1 MKHGIGLLAVL
12 GLCGATALAGPVTF
26 YARGD
31 FNGWGLDNPMT
42 FVGGVE
48 YAVTIGGF
56 NPGDMFEYKVATEDW
71 SINAPGS
78 NGKIMANA
86 SGEFTLHFYNQ
97 DTWSDGWEPS
107 SKLRVG
113 YDDPG
118 MFAWVVMGSFNGWAS
133 PVVTLT
139 DMGNGLWAGDLVVA
153 TPGTY
158 EWKFRKEDN
167 WDISIGDDFGNAAA
181 NNSYTTTVP
190 NEVIHFELDLPHGRW
205 RAVPEP
211 ASLALLA
218 LGGLFAARRRG

>member
-1 MKHGIGLLAVL
+1 MKRAMHLLLATGL
-12 GLCGATALAGPVTF
+12 GCATALAGPMTF

-42 FVGGVE
+42 YVGGVE
-48 YAVTIGGF
+48 YTVTIGGF
-56 NPGDMFEYKVATEDW
+56 SPGDMFEYKVATDDW

-78 NGKIMANA
+78 NGRIMANA

-107 SKLRVG
+107 NKLRVG

-118 MFAWVVMGSFNGWAS
+118 MFAWVVMGSFNGWSA

-139 DMGNGLWAGDLVVA
+139 DMGNGLWVGDLVVA

-181 NNSYTTTVP
+181 NNTYTTTVP
-190 NEVIHFELDLPHGRW
+190 NEVIHFELDLPNGRW

-211 ASLALLA
+211 ASLTLLTLGAL
-218 LGGLFAARRRG
+218 AAVRRR